1 MADIR
6 VVVTADTAGFTRKMN
21 AAARSLEKFNMAAVA
36 AGASTKTS
44 FGGMNKGM
52 DEVNRRVNN
61 FGGRGKTKMQ
71 SFGQNVNSLSKSLLG
86 VPIAAASAGAAVY
99 GVGKFVNS
107 SVKAYAKFNQ
117 VITDANVIS
126 NGNKKTFEQL
136 SAVTLDMSKK
146 TGHSAESIGES
157 FTDLAKR
164 GYTVADS
171 IKILPALLNAA
182 DASQEDLSITT
193 DTVSAALK
201 TWHMEASE
209 AGGVADKL
217 AMASDATAAGMKDM
231 SYVFKYAGAPAQQL
245 GISISEVAAAAGLL
259 RDRGISASTAGTGL
273 RKMFISLVNPTKNGA
288 EAMKSIGFS
297 ATDASG
303 KFKSIGTI
311 INDLNKEMAGMSS
324 VERSKMVTQMFGV
337 TAMPSVLQL
346 LNAGGDAFEDMTKK
360 IENSAGKSDSVAKKM
375 RATTEGSINRM
386 KASWESLKIAV
397 GESIDGMVKGGL
409 DVLTKGLN
417 KVTDAFSE
425 FNKGAKEAKRQNEDL
440 KKSTKDKGEK
450 GDLVS
455 AESIYKDKKVFD
467 EKAIELYGKEE
478 GTKKMNSPMNDDLTR
493 AEQQRTTYAKMIQ
506 GSKDL
511 AAQYGVEGKAWNSL
525 SNTTKA
531 GLGSVLA
538 YSNKVK
544 FITSG
549 NMEAYKQTSK
559 SAYEAVSQIAVATLT
574 MEGNKLKEFSASK
587 VQTIKDAN
595 TSALTAQ
602 QEGLSSQQNILATF
616 FEKNKNMTD
625 EDKYFAIKTVKDS
638 NQEKQALMMKYNEQQ
653 LALVNDLQSKDIG
666 IRNAAL
672 AKYQSI
678 EQEKNTL
685 LLQAEQGTNDQLL
698 AQIEYFENSRQTISK
713 ESKDKIIANAE
724 DQRNKTV
731 NASMEQA
738 AQTIAAI
745 NGMSDEQIA
754 ATGRTKAQLI
764 ADATQQADE
773 TIRQADIM
781 YNEVMDKIEK
791 LEQGAKDSKP
801 TIIVSAETSDA
812 ENKMN
817 AFKSKWDKA
826 QFTASVKIVQGVVN
840 TPGGGIGKVAVQKKN
855 QNKYFG
861 DNWISRAH
869 GGMTPSGLPLGV
881 STGQK
886 SVANTTNQKFA
897 RGGVTYAEAGREM
910 VLPLA
915 NATYMRPFARSI
927 ARELDDGNNPA
938 TPVIT
943 VPLYI
948 NGREFARATSDDMS
962 RAQTNKTNTNNRY
975 KGV

>member
-21 AAARSLEKFNMAAVA
+21 AAARSLEKFNMAAVTT
-36 AGASTKTS
+36 GASTKTA

-86 VPIAAASAGAAVY
+86 VPIAAASAGVAVY
-99 GVGKFVNS
+99 GVGKFISS
-107 SVKAYAKFNQ
+107 SVKSYAKFNQ

-136 SAVTLDMSKK
+136 SEVTLDMSKK

-311 INDLNKEMAGMSS
+311 INDLNKEMAGMSN

-375 RATTEGSINRM
+375 RDTTEGSINRM
-386 KASWESLKIAV
+386 KASWESLRI
-397 GESIDGMVKGGL
+397 SIGKAIDKPMKDSL
-409 DVLTKGLN
+409 NTLTKGLSAISKEIEDAN
-417 KVTDAFSE
+417 ANYADTDRRVK
-425 FNKGAKEAKRQNEDL
+425 NVED
-440 KKSTKDKGEK
+440 STKKKGEK
-450 GDLVS
+450 GDQVS
-455 AESIYKDKKVFD
+455 AEDIFKNQKEYEKKQEEFQ
-467 EKAIELYGKEE
+467 KATWSQDIKV
-478 GTKKMNSPMNDDLTR
+478 KKRGLTDSTF
-493 AEQQRTTYAKMIQ
+493 QKMID
-506 GSKDL
+506 GSKET
-511 AAQYGVEGKAWNSL
+511 AKAYGIQGMAFNKL
-525 SNTTKA
+525 DKITQA
-531 GLGSVLA
+531 GLGSMLA
-538 YSNKVK
+538 ASNKFK
-544 FITSG
+544 FVSAG